1 MRRLGL
7 IGGMSPESTAAYYR
21 MLVDGVAERLGGFS
35 SPDLVI
41 HSLDFARVRALQ
53 AAGDWD
59 GAAEL
64 LIASAEGLQRAG
76 AEALLIATNTMHV
89 CAPALEKAVPLPLIH
104 IADATGA
111 ALISRGCRRP
121 ALLGTRVTMEMGFY
135 AERLQ
140 QRHGLEV
147 WTPPEAARTEIDRII
162 FAELVKGDIRA
173 ASREAFRAVAE
184 AARAAGADSVILGCT
199 EIGLLVDDTDL
210 GMPTVCTARAH
221 VDAALDFMLS

>member
-21 MLVDGVAERLGGFS
+21 MLVDGVAERLGGFA

-41 HSLDFARVRALQ
+41 HSVDFARVRALQ
-53 AAGDWD
+53 AASDWD

-89 CAPALEKAVPLPLIH
+89 CAPALEKAVALPLIH
-104 IADATGA
+104 IADATGT
-111 ALISRGCRRP
+111 ALISRGRRRP
-121 ALLGTRVTMEMGFY
+121 ALLGTRATMEMGFY
-135 AERLQ
+135 AGRLQ
-140 QRHGLEV
+140 QRHGLKV
-147 WTPPEAARTEIDRII
+147 WTPPAAARTEIDRII
-162 FAELVKGDIRA
+162 FAELVRGDIRA
-173 ASREAFRAVAE
+173 ASREAFRDVAE

-199 EIGLLVDDTDL
+199 EIGLLVDEADL
-210 GMPTVCTARAH
+210 GMATVCTARAH
-221 VDAALDFMLS
+221 VDAALDFMLA